1 MGLGLGLGLG
11 VGVGLGFVLED
22 VLTVGAALAG
32 LAPRL
37 PPEVGSGL
45 GLGFGF
51 GLGLGR
57 TLA

>member
-11 VGVGLGFVLED
+11 VGVGLGFVLE

-37 PPEVGSGL
+37 PPEVGSGC
-45 GLGFGF
+45 
-51 GLGLGR
+51 
-57 TLA
+57 